1 MTREICLNWN
11 NHASVFNSFKN
22 FLSKEEMVDVTLAC
36 EGKSLKAHKLILSAC
51 SPFFQSLLSENPCKH
66 PIVILTHVK
75 YKELQAVIDFM
86 YDGEINVREEHLTSL
101 IKVAEALKVKVL
113 GDVTIAAHENEFHV
127 GDESEYHAG
136 DESESN
142 SSDESKPQSNAVSPV
157 QSDDESEWES
167 AADAAP
173 SPVQSDDESELQSGA
188 ASRIQ
193 SEDESES
200 QTSTVSKF
208 QTTDEL
214 ESSSIHT
221 FKHKPAALTI
231 TYSPRRG
238 RPVKQ
243 SRSCLSGTSE
253 SEKEQ
258 LNSGTEVLFGDTEL
272 NVPNLNDSTESIKPP
287 TLSPRKSPKKQPD
300 EENLEGSMPILEEQ
314 MSVDEEVSINFQL
327 SYTFFGNKVGYYYFF
342 IH

>member
-142 SSDESKPQSNAVSPV
+142 PSNESKPQSSAVSPV
-157 QSDDESEWES
+157 QSDDESEL
-167 AADAAP
+167 D
-173 SPVQSDDESELQSGA
+173 SGA
-188 ASRIQ
+188 AASPFQ
-193 SEDESES
+193 SDNESEDESES
-200 QTSTVSKF
+200 QSCTVSKF

-238 RPVKQ
+238 RPVKR
-243 SRSCLSGTSE
+243 SRSCPSGSGASE

-258 LNSGTEVLFGDTEL
+258 LNSGTEVLFGDTEC

-300 EENLEGSMPILEEQ
+300 EESFATESLEGTMPVLEEQ
-314 MSVDEEVSINFQL
+314 MSVDGEVSKNFQL
-327 SYTFFGNKVGYYYFF
+327 GYTFFGNKVGYYYFF
-342 IH
+342 YTVNSY